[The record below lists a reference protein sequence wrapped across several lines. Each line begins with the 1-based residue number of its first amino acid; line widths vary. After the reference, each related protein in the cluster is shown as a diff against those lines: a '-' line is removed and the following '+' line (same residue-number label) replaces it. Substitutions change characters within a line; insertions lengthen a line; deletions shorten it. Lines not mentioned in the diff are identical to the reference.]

1 MKYFWKFQVAN
12 NLKKNPCYTY
22 TNCELEI
29 ICYPYPSFNVLFEYS
44 KATVC
49 NKPLM

>member
-1 MKYFWKFQVAN
+1 MKYFGNFRLLTIK
-12 NLKKNPCYTY
+12 KKNPCYTY